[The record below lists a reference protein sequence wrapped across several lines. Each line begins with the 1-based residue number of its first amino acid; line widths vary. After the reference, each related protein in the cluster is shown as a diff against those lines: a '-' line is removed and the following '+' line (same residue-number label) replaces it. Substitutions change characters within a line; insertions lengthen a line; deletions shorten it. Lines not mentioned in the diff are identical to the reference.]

1 MTPKRKFGRPSQAR
15 SRVRVYTVHAEG
27 RTDSG
32 AVFVREAVVRMVRN
46 SAEAFRFHAWR
57 QGRRR
62 LFEDLASD
70 REG

>member
-1 MTPKRKFGRPSQAR
+1 LGRPSQAR

-46 SAEAFRFHAWR
+46 SAEAFRFHA
-57 QGRRR
+57 
-62 LFEDLASD
+62 
-70 REG
+70 